1 MKQLSLTNSQYA
13 DTWEKESFLYKEKG
27 IYQRLYSLLPEGK
40 VLEIGC
46 GCGFSTLELLKNHEV
61 LALECNPFQ
70 ISKAN
75 VNLGEKRNCVHK
87 CDILKLN
94 SIDKKIIH
102 DFKPDIIVGCF
113 IGANGLEILKHIKD
127 KIDITAKIKKYRE
140 NIEDVI
146 ASNKPYFNSVST
158 IQLVNRGKKRNL
170 LQDDELAK
178 KNVKDDYNYYVFSN
192 NGYEV
197 ADVSFFD
204 WSFKDTE
211 LSYVSEDSSMNDDI
225 GYRITSILVNKIDI

>member
-1 MKQLSLTNSQYA
+1 M
-13 DTWEKESFLYKEKG
+13 
-27 IYQRLYSLLPEGK
+27 
-40 VLEIGC
+40 
-46 GCGFSTLELLKNHEV
+46 
-61 LALECNPFQ
+61 
-70 ISKAN
+70 
-75 VNLGEKRNCVHK
+75 
-87 CDILKLN
+87 
-94 SIDKKIIH
+94 
-102 DFKPDIIVGCF
+102 
-113 IGANGLEILKHIKD
+113 
-127 KIDITAKIKKYRE
+127 
-140 NIEDVI
+140 I

-211 LSYVSEDSSMNDDI
+211 LLYVSEDSSMNDDI
-225 GYRITSILVNKIDI
+225 GYRITLILANKIDI